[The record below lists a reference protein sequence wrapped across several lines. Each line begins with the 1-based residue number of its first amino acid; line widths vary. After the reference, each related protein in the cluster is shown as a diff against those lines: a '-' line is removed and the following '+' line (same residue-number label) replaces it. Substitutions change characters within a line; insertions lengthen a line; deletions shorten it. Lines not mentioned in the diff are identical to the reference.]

1 MDDLIPWA
9 GYVGNHTGAAAFESM
24 VGMSVRLR
32 FGGIF
37 TEVENCRKREEV
49 VEEVDVSSK
58 NQQQQPEKSAAAAA
72 DRSTGPVDRR
82 AQHAQR
88 SSGRP
93 AQSTAE
99 GERSTA
105 RSTD

>member
-1 MDDLIPWA
+1 
-9 GYVGNHTGAAAFESM
+9 M
-24 VGMSVRLR
+24 VSMSVRLR

-49 VEEVDVSSK
+49 VEEVDDVVK
-58 NQQQQPEKSAAAAA
+58 ESAAAARGIRRTVDRSGRPSA
-72 DRSTGPVDRR
+72 KAAERSTGSVDRR
-82 AQHAQR
+82 AQTCTG
-88 SSGRP
+88 SSGRLVR
-93 AQSTAE
+93 SIAE

>member
-1 MDDLIPWA
+1 MQPLSSQW
-9 GYVGNHTGAAAFESM
+9 T
-24 VGMSVRLR
+24 VRLK
-32 FGGIF
+32 FGRIF

-49 VEEVDVSSK
+49 VEEVDDVVK
-58 NQQQQPEKSAAAAA
+58 ESAAAARGISRRTVDRSGRPSAAAA
-72 DRSTGPVDRR
+72 DRSTGPVDGR

-93 AQSTAE
+93 VRSTAE